1 MRREIALA
9 LLLLAVGVSA
19 GGCARSLAVAP
30 LRAGVEAADAER
42 WDEAVQYW
50 TKAVALEPNSA
61 AAHNNLAIAAERQ
74 GDWTT
79 AAKEYEIAVRLDPE
93 NARIRANYESF
104 KARLEAGGKKRP

>member
-1 MRREIALA
+1 MKPKIILA
-9 LLLLAVGVSA
+9 LLLLVPGASLVS
-19 GGCARSLAVAP
+19 CARGLAVAP

-50 TKAVALEPNSA
+50 TKAVALDPNSA

-79 AAKEYEIAVRLDPE
+79 AAKEYDIAVRLDPE